1 MVGAEGVGRRGR
13 RIELGGGCGDAP
25 TARLDHHVLD
35 SGREYLDDEQRN
47 YCRAADM
54 MPT

>member
-1 MVGAEGVGRRGR
+1 VVGAEGAGRRGR

-25 TARLDHHVLD
+25 TARLGHHVLD

-47 YCRAADM
+47 CCRAADM

>member
-1 MVGAEGVGRRGR
+1 MGAEGAGRKGR

-25 TARLDHHVLD
+25 TARLAHHVLD

-47 YCRAADM
+47 CCRAAGT